1 MTDTQAETRIHNSL
15 QKSEPDLKEVVA
27 FCSQMGI
34 SRNSRA
40 FDKLARI
47 RTKPAR
53 PKPTAGAFGKK
64 TK

>member
-1 MTDTQAETRIHNSL
+1 MTDTDTSVRIHNNL
-15 QKSEPDLKEVVA
+15 KKSEPDFKKLVGL
-27 FCSQMGI
+27 CSRMGI

-40 FDKLARI
+40 FHMFENR
-47 RTKPAR
+47 AR

>member
-1 MTDTQAETRIHNSL
+1 MSDTQRKTETRIHNAITERWSHQL
-15 QKSEPDLKEVVA
+15 TDLTNRL
-27 FCSQMGI
+27 GI

-40 FDKLARI
+40 FHRFYK
-47 RTKPAR
+47 TPR